1 MFIIGTISAK
11 LRIFPFIHFVCRV
24 LYISELNW
32 TLLLSAWLLSV
43 LCFLNSWKKTPIHP
57 FKGTLSSIL
66 VWLTSVN
73 GTGNYTANA
82 KKTLLKCSIR
92 KFKWR
97 EEEYYFCRNFKNILS
112 TKSRSSE
119 YYLVCYFH
127 AISQPFSLRTIW
139 LFATCIFLVCLPLN
153 QLIEQLRGM
162 ALVYILGDDI
172 KKLLNNKLIDVRI
185 HGKCYSLLCLLC

>member
-1 MFIIGTISAK
+1 MCSSLELFLQNYGYS
-11 LRIFPFIHFVCRV
+11 L
-24 LYISELNW
+24 LYILSVVCSISVNW
-32 TLLLSAWLLSV
+32 TE
-43 LCFLNSWKKTPIHP
+43 LCSCQLGYYLFCAFWTLEKKNIPIHP

-97 EEEYYFCRNFKNILS
+97 EEGYYFCRNFKNILS

-119 YYLVCYFH
+119 YYSVCYFH
-127 AISQPFSLRTIW
+127 AISQPLSLSLRTIW
-139 LFATCIFLVCLPLN
+139 LFATCIFLVCLPLK
-153 QLIEQLRGM
+153 QLI
-162 ALVYILGDDI
+162 
-172 KKLLNNKLIDVRI
+172 
-185 HGKCYSLLCLLC
+185 

>member
-32 TLLLSAWLLSV
+32 TLLLSVWLLSV
-43 LCFLNSWKKTPIHP
+43 LCFLNSWKKNILIHP

-97 EEEYYFCRNFKNILS
+97 EEGYYFCRNFKNILS

-119 YYLVCYFH
+119 YYSVCYFH
-127 AISQPFSLRTIW
+127 AISQPLSLFKDNLIICHMYIFSLFTIK
-139 LFATCIFLVCLPLN
+139 AVDITTSGNGSCL
-153 QLIEQLRGM
+153 
-162 ALVYILGDDI
+162 
-172 KKLLNNKLIDVRI
+172 
-185 HGKCYSLLCLLC
+185 YSWG

>member
-1 MFIIGTISAK
+1 MCSSLELFLQNYGYS
-11 LRIFPFIHFVCRV
+11 L
-24 LYISELNW
+24 LYILSVVCSISVNW
-32 TLLLSAWLLSV
+32 TE
-43 LCFLNSWKKTPIHP
+43 LCSCQLGYYLFCAFWTLEKNIPIHP

-97 EEEYYFCRNFKNILS
+97 EEGYYFCRNFKNILS

-127 AISQPFSLRTIW
+127 AISQPLSLFKDNLIICHMYIFSLFTIK
-139 LFATCIFLVCLPLN
+139 AVDITTSGNGSCL
-153 QLIEQLRGM
+153 
-162 ALVYILGDDI
+162 
-172 KKLLNNKLIDVRI
+172 
-185 HGKCYSLLCLLC
+185 YSWG

>member
-24 LYISELNW
+24 LYISELNSALVSLV
-32 TLLLSAWLLSV
+32 TICFVLFELLK
-43 LCFLNSWKKTPIHP
+43 KKTPIHP

-97 EEEYYFCRNFKNILS
+97 EEGYYFCRNFKNILS

-119 YYLVCYFH
+119 YYSVCYFH
-127 AISQPFSLRTIW
+127 AISQPLSLFKDNLIICHMYIFSLFTIK
-139 LFATCIFLVCLPLN
+139 AVDITTSGNGSCL
-153 QLIEQLRGM
+153 
-162 ALVYILGDDI
+162 
-172 KKLLNNKLIDVRI
+172 
-185 HGKCYSLLCLLC
+185 YSWGWY